1 MTIGRWLDFN
11 TDTCTKYEPD
21 TNRYNSIDNNQ
32 SLSFSSFSPL
42 EIAHSARKKLYSTE
56 LTPEARAERRL
67 LQRNSLE
74 TLRWTMRNIYY
85 LSWDGPRISN
95 FWPTSLRHFSFSG
108 SWEEALSKDKTAL
121 SALFGFPAKDLF
133 AVTTISQI

>member
-1 MTIGRWLDFN
+1 
-11 TDTCTKYEPD
+11 
-21 TNRYNSIDNNQ
+21 
-32 SLSFSSFSPL
+32 L